1 MTLNLILLNELMDTL
16 CTLKSYKVDIL
27 AEKSDPLRSKALI
40 QCENNR
46 TGEKF
51 FVEVHA
57 DYISNND
64 LLLEDRKPNSNGA
77 WEWGYYFYN
86 EFYEKS
92 HCDYGSFVEMAG
104 AIVQRLKIYG

>member
-27 AEKSDPLRSKALI
+27 AEKSDPLKSKALV
-40 QCENNR
+40 QCEHKG

-51 FVEVHA
+51 FIEVLA
-57 DYISNND
+57 DYYSNDD
-64 LLLEDRKPNSNGA
+64 LLDSEQIPNSEGA
-77 WEWGYYFYN
+77 WVWAYHFYN

-92 HCDYGSFVEMAG
+92 HCGYGKFIETAG
-104 AIVQRLKIYG
+104 AIIQRLKIYG